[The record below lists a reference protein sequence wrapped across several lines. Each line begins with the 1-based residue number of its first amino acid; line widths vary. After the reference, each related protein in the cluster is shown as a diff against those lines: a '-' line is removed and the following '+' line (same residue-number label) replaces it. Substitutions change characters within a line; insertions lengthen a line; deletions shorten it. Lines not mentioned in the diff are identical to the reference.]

1 MSNIIIG
8 LGAVSA
14 FIAVAAGAF
23 GAHGLKQVLD
33 ADMMAVYRTAVDYQ
47 MFHSVGLL
55 AIGVL
60 DRVSPRHCHRIAAW
74 TMLVGILVFS
84 GSLYILSIG
93 GIRWLGMITPVG
105 GLALL
110 AAWLVLAVGYLA
122 GSRKSRDAT

>member
-60 DRVSPRHCHRIAAW
+60 DKVSPRHCHRIAAW
-74 TMLVGILVFS
+74 TMLAGILVFS